1 MNKYKV
7 KVYKTVVH
15 EFLVDIYANSEEDIK
30 KIVNDSPDADD
41 IINTVNTEDT
51 HFEDSIYDQNLSDIC
66 DWEWMLNPYN
76 DDVIEETYEL
86 GKIDLKDENKNKRQQ
101 L

>member
-41 IINTVNTEDT
+41 IIDTIDTEDL
-51 HFEDSIYDQNLSDIC
+51 HFEDSIYNPNLKEMC
-66 DWEWMLNPYN
+66 DWDWMLDSYN
-76 DDVIEETYEL
+76 DDIIEETYEL
-86 GKIDLKDENKNKRQQ
+86 GPIDVK
-101 L
+101 